1 MEKREV
7 SEKRDCQVLQE
18 LKDRREMLEN
28 LVGQASVHQNLQR
41 EKMDEQLLM
50 ELMVDQADQDLK
62 VFRDFLETLERQ
74 G

>member
-1 MEKREV
+1 M
-7 SEKRDCQVLQE
+7 EKRDCQVLQE

-28 LVGQASVHQNLQR
+28 LVGQASVHQNLQM
-41 EKMDEQLLM
+41 EKMDDQLLM

-62 VFRDFLETLERQ
+62 AFQDFLETLERQ

>member
-1 MEKREV
+1 MEKREAL
-7 SEKRDCQVLQE
+7 EKRDCQVLQE

-28 LVGQASVHQNLQR
+28 LVGQASVHQNPQM
-41 EKMDEQLLM
+41 EKMDDQLLM

-62 VFRDFLETLERQ
+62 AFRDFLETLERQ

>member
-1 MEKREV
+1 MEKREAL
-7 SEKRDCQVLQE
+7 EKRDCQVLQE

-28 LVGQASVHQNLQR
+28 LVGQASVHQNRQM
-41 EKMDEQLLM
+41 EKMDDQLLM

-62 VFRDFLETLERQ
+62 AFRDFLETLERQ